1 MASGTTLS
9 VIGIVQWNRASDYA
23 NLHKDIVVVQLTPFS
38 HGIVTGNQKETNSIL
53 LETTMFNFNPKPQ
66 P

>member
-23 NLHKDIVVVQLTPFS
+23 NLHKDIVVVQLTPF